1 MLQWLS
7 CSPSHCLMF
16 LMQVAAVREELPEL
30 LRCSFMQYQENATAD
45 ASLPQPAGGEAAP
58 EPQLPQ

>member
-1 MLQWLS
+1 
-7 CSPSHCLMF
+7 MF